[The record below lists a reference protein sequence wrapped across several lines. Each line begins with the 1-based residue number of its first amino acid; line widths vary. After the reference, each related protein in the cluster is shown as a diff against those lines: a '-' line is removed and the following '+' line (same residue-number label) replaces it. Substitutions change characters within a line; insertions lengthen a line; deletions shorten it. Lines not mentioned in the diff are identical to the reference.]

1 MAEVQKFIRTR
12 LSLFIPMTTS
22 SLNTNEYQ
30 RDMVAA
36 TLNERYDSVDLIPRE
51 TYTTEMR
58 QLILIL
64 TL

>member
-12 LSLFIPMTTS
+12 LSWFIPMATS

-36 TLNERYDSVDLIPRE
+36 TLNERYDSVGLIPRE
-51 TYTTEMR
+51 TLTTEMR
-58 QLILIL
+58 
-64 TL
+64 